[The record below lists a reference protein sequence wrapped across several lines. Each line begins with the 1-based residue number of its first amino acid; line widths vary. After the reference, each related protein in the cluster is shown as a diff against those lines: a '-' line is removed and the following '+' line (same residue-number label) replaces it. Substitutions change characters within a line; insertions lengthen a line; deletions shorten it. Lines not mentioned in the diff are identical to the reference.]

1 MTMYIALDEN
11 KKLVDII
18 DAQRGLACQCTC
30 FECGETVIA
39 RKGEIKEHHFAH
51 ASNKE
56 SCTINPESVLHK
68 YAKEVIIESM
78 GLMLPALPN
87 SDNEAAWWTFDKVLP
102 EFSLGLIRPD
112 LVGYFDGEPILIEIA
127 VTHFIDAEKLK
138 RIEVFKSKC
147 IEIDLSSLI
156 KSNISIPSCEAK
168 KEILENLD
176 NKKWIYPTPRETERV
191 ELKKIISA
199 DITAISQP
207 ISDHTISVCK
217 WQDYKF
223 QIKGIYVNVRKF
235 SSGMISVNSTYNP
248 EIINML
254 KEWKRE
260 GRGSYNPK
268 YKSWNYWLPFS
279 DVVFTRLYEMD
290 ELKI

>member
-1 MTMYIALDEN
+1 MTMNIALDEN
-11 KKLVDII
+11 KNLVSIEYTE
-18 DAQRGLACQCTC
+18 RGLACNCTC
-30 FECGETVIA
+30 FECGEPVIA

-56 SCTINPESVLHK
+56 SCTINSESVLHK
-68 YAKEVIIESM
+68 YAKEIICESM
-78 GLMLPALPN
+78 GLMLPAIPYT
-87 SDNEAAWWTFDKVLP
+87 DNEAAWWTFDKVLP
-102 EFSLGLIRPD
+102 EFSLGIIRPD

-127 VTHFIDAEKLK
+127 VTHFIDNKKLK
-138 RIEVFKSKC
+138 NIEIFKSKC
-147 IEIDLSSLI
+147 IEIDLSGLH
-156 KSNISIPSCEAK
+156 KSNIKIPSEDAK
-168 KEILENLD
+168 KLVLENLD
-176 NKKWIYPTPRETERV
+176 NKKWIYPTPKEAERV
-191 ELKKIISA
+191 KLKKIISD
-199 DITAISQP
+199 DITAISQS
-207 ISDHTISVCK
+207 ISDQTTSVSK

-223 QIKGIYVNVRKF
+223 QINGIYVNVRKF

-279 DVVFTRLYEMD
+279 EQVLKRLE
-290 ELKI
+290 ELND

>member
-11 KKLVDII
+11 KKLVDIK
-18 DAQRGLACQCTC
+18 DVERGLACQCTC

-68 YAKEVIIESM
+68 YAKEVILEYM

-87 SDNEAAWWTFDKVLP
+87 SDNEAAWWTFDKLLP

-138 RIEVFKSKC
+138 YIEFFKLKC
-147 IEIDLSSLI
+147 IEIDLSSLLT
-156 KSNISIPSCEAK
+156 SNISIPSTEAK
-168 KEILENLD
+168 KEILENL
-176 NKKWIYPTPRETERV
+176 NNRKWVYPFLLSQIIENNPNDVPTEN
-191 ELKKIISA
+191 
-199 DITAISQP
+199 
-207 ISDHTISVCK
+207 ISVSLEKYENIQTSSK

-223 QIKGIYVNVRKF
+223 TIKGIFVNVRKF
-235 SSGMISVNSTYNP
+235 NSGMISVNSTYNP
-248 EIINML
+248 EIIAML

-260 GRGSYNPK
+260 GRGSFNPT

-279 DVVFTRLYEMD
+279 EVVLDRLK
-290 ELKI
+290 ELNE

>member
-11 KKLVDII
+11 KKLVDIK
-18 DAQRGLACQCTC
+18 DVERGLACQCTC

-68 YAKEVIIESM
+68 YAKEVILESM

-87 SDNEAAWWTFDKVLP
+87 SDNEAAWWTFEKVLP

-112 LVGYFDGEPILIEIA
+112 LVGYFDVEPILIEIA

-138 RIEVFKSKC
+138 RIEVFKLKC
-147 IEIDLSSLI
+147 IEIDLSPLL
-156 KSNISIPSCEAK
+156 KSDIAIPSIEAK
-168 KEILENLD
+168 QQILENLD
-176 NKKWIYPTPRETERV
+176 NRRWVYPFPTEQ
-191 ELKKIISA
+191 ISKQQES
-199 DITAISQP
+199 ITFTQCTVLPQP
-207 ISDHTISVCK
+207 TSKQQSTASG

-223 QIKGIYVNVRKF
+223 TVKGMHINVRHF
-235 SSGMISVNSTYNP
+235 ASGMISVNSTYNP
-248 EIINML
+248 EIIAMF
-254 KEWKRE
+254 KKWMHE

-279 DVVFTRLYEMD
+279 EQILQRLV
-290 ELKI
+290 ELNE

>member
-11 KKLVDII
+11 KKLVDIK
-18 DAQRGLACQCTC
+18 DVERGLACQCTC

-68 YAKEVIIESM
+68 YAKEVILEYM

-87 SDNEAAWWTFDKVLP
+87 SDNEAAWWTFDKLLP

-112 LVGYFDGEPILIEIA
+112 LVGYFDGEPILIEIV

-138 RIEVFKSKC
+138 YIEFFKLKC
-147 IEIDLSSLI
+147 IEIDLSSLLT
-156 KSNISIPSCEAK
+156 SNISIPSTEAK
-168 KEILENLD
+168 KEILENL
-176 NKKWIYPTPRETERV
+176 NNRKWVYPFLLSQIIENNPNDVPTEN
-191 ELKKIISA
+191 
-199 DITAISQP
+199 
-207 ISDHTISVCK
+207 ISVSLEKYENIQTSPK

-223 QIKGIYVNVRKF
+223 TIKGIFVNVRKF
-235 SSGMISVNSTYNP
+235 NSGMISVNSTYNP
-248 EIINML
+248 EIIAML

-260 GRGSYNPK
+260 GRGSFNPT

-279 DVVFTRLYEMD
+279 EVVLDRLK
-290 ELKI
+290 ELNE

>member
-11 KKLVDII
+11 KKLVDIK
-18 DAQRGLACQCTC
+18 DVERGLACQCTC

-68 YAKEVIIESM
+68 YAKEVILEYM

-87 SDNEAAWWTFDKVLP
+87 SDNEAAWWTFDKLLP

-138 RIEVFKSKC
+138 YIEFFKLKC
-147 IEIDLSSLI
+147 IEIDLSSLLT
-156 KSNISIPSCEAK
+156 SNISIPSAEAK
-168 KEILENLD
+168 KEILENL
-176 NKKWIYPTPRETERV
+176 NNRKWVYPFLLSQIIENNPNDVPTEN
-191 ELKKIISA
+191 
-199 DITAISQP
+199 
-207 ISDHTISVCK
+207 ISVSLEKYENIQTSPK

-223 QIKGIYVNVRKF
+223 TIKGIFVNVRKF
-235 SSGMISVNSTYNP
+235 NSGMISVNSTYNP
-248 EIINML
+248 EIIAML

-260 GRGSYNPK
+260 GRGSFNPT

-279 DVVFTRLYEMD
+279 EVVLDRLK
-290 ELKI
+290 ELNE

>member
-11 KKLVDII
+11 KKLVDIKNVE
-18 DAQRGLACQCTC
+18 RGLACQCTC

-39 RKGEIKEHHFAH
+39 RKGKIKEHHFAH

-56 SCTINPESVLHK
+56 SCTIHKESVLHK
-68 YAKEVIIESM
+68 YAKEVILESM

-87 SDNEAAWWTFDKVLP
+87 SDNEAAWWTFEKILP

-127 VTHFIDAEKLK
+127 VTHFIDADKLK

-147 IEIDLSSLI
+147 IEIDLSSLL
-156 KSNISIPSCEAK
+156 KSNISIPSPEAK
-168 KEILENLD
+168 KEILENL
-176 NKKWIYPTPRETERV
+176 NNRKWAYPFLLVQNIENNPNDELTENTSVSV
-191 ELKKIISA
+191 ENNEIRQMS
-199 DITAISQP
+199 P
-207 ISDHTISVCK
+207 K

-223 QIKGIYVNVRKF
+223 TIKGIFVNVRKF
-235 SSGMISVNSTYNP
+235 NSGMISVNSTYNP
-248 EIINML
+248 EIIAML

-260 GRGSYNPK
+260 GRGSFNPQ

-279 DVVFTRLYEMD
+279 EVVLDRLK
-290 ELKI
+290 ELNE

>member
-11 KKLVDII
+11 KKLVDIK
-18 DAQRGLACQCTC
+18 DVERGLACQCTC

-68 YAKEVIIESM
+68 YAKEVILEYM

-87 SDNEAAWWTFDKVLP
+87 SDNEAAWWTFDKLLP

-138 RIEVFKSKC
+138 YIEFFKLKC
-147 IEIDLSSLI
+147 IEIDLSSLLT
-156 KSNISIPSCEAK
+156 SNISIPSTEAK
-168 KEILENLD
+168 KEILENL
-176 NKKWIYPTPRETERV
+176 NNRKWVYPFLLSQIIENNPNDVPTEN
-191 ELKKIISA
+191 
-199 DITAISQP
+199 
-207 ISDHTISVCK
+207 ISVSLEKYENIQTSPK

-223 QIKGIYVNVRKF
+223 TIKGIFVNVRKF
-235 SSGMISVNSTYNP
+235 NSGMISVNSTYNP
-248 EIINML
+248 EIIAML

-260 GRGSYNPK
+260 GRGSFNPT

-279 DVVFTRLYEMD
+279 EVVLDRLK
-290 ELKI
+290 ELNE

>member
-11 KKLVDII
+11 KKLVDIK
-18 DAQRGLACQCTC
+18 DVERGLACQCTC

-68 YAKEVIIESM
+68 YAKEVILESM

-87 SDNEAAWWTFDKVLP
+87 SDNEAAWWTFEKLLP

-127 VTHFIDAEKLK
+127 VTHFIDTEKFN

-147 IEIDLSSLI
+147 IEIDLSSLV
-156 KSNISIPSCEAK
+156 KSNISIPSPEAK
-168 KEILENLD
+168 KEILENLNNRKWVYPFPLTQNIEDIPD
-176 NKKWIYPTPRETERV
+176 NVPTDNSN
-191 ELKKIISA
+191 ISLEKSEIVQA
-199 DITAISQP
+199 P
-207 ISDHTISVCK
+207 PK

-223 QIKGIYVNVRKF
+223 TIKGIFVNVRKF
-235 SSGMISVNSTYNP
+235 DSGMISVNSTYNP
-248 EIINML
+248 EIISML

-260 GRGSYNPK
+260 GRGSFNPK

-279 DVVFTRLYEMD
+279 EVVLDRLK
-290 ELKI
+290 ELNE

>member
-11 KKLVDII
+11 KKLVDIK
-18 DAQRGLACQCTC
+18 DVERGLACQCTC

-68 YAKEVIIESM
+68 YAKEVILEYM

-87 SDNEAAWWTFDKVLP
+87 SDNEAAWWTFDKLLP

-112 LVGYFDGEPILIEIA
+112 LVGYFDGEPILIEIV

-138 RIEVFKSKC
+138 YIEFFKLKC
-147 IEIDLSSLI
+147 IEIDLSSLLT
-156 KSNISIPSCEAK
+156 SNISIPSTEAK
-168 KEILENLD
+168 KEILENL
-176 NKKWIYPTPRETERV
+176 NNRKWVYPFLLSQIIENNPNDVPTEN
-191 ELKKIISA
+191 
-199 DITAISQP
+199 
-207 ISDHTISVCK
+207 ISVSLEKYENIQTSPK

-223 QIKGIYVNVRKF
+223 TIKGIFVNVRKF
-235 SSGMISVNSTYNP
+235 NSGMISVNSIYNP
-248 EIINML
+248 EIIAML

-260 GRGSYNPK
+260 GRGSFNPT

-279 DVVFTRLYEMD
+279 EVVLDRLK
-290 ELKI
+290 ELNE

>member
-11 KKLVDII
+11 KKLVDIK
-18 DAQRGLACQCTC
+18 DVERGLACQCTC
-30 FECGETVIA
+30 FECGETVTA

-68 YAKEVIIESM
+68 YAKEVILEYM

-87 SDNEAAWWTFDKVLP
+87 SDNEAAWWTFDKLLP

-138 RIEVFKSKC
+138 YIEFFKLKC
-147 IEIDLSSLI
+147 IEIDLSSLLT
-156 KSNISIPSCEAK
+156 SNISIPSTEAK
-168 KEILENLD
+168 KEILENL
-176 NKKWIYPTPRETERV
+176 NNRKWVYPFLLSQIIENNPNDVPTEN
-191 ELKKIISA
+191 
-199 DITAISQP
+199 
-207 ISDHTISVCK
+207 ISVSLEKYENIQTSPK

-223 QIKGIYVNVRKF
+223 TIKGIFVNVRKF
-235 SSGMISVNSTYNP
+235 NSGMISVNSTYNP
-248 EIINML
+248 EIIAML

-260 GRGSYNPK
+260 GRGSFNPT

-279 DVVFTRLYEMD
+279 EVVLDRLK
-290 ELKI
+290 ELNE

>member
-11 KKLVDII
+11 KKLVDIK
-18 DAQRGLACQCTC
+18 DVERGLACQCTC

-68 YAKEVIIESM
+68 YAKEVILESM

-87 SDNEAAWWTFDKVLP
+87 SDNEAAWWTFEKLLP

-127 VTHFIDAEKLK
+127 VTHFIDAEKFN

-147 IEIDLSSLI
+147 IEIDLSSLV
-156 KSNISIPSCEAK
+156 KSNISIPSPEAK
-168 KEILENLD
+168 KEILENLNNRKWVYPFPLTQNIEDIPD
-176 NKKWIYPTPRETERV
+176 NVPTDNSN
-191 ELKKIISA
+191 ISLEKSEIVQA
-199 DITAISQP
+199 P
-207 ISDHTISVCK
+207 PK

-223 QIKGIYVNVRKF
+223 TIKGIFVNVQKF
-235 SSGMISVNSTYNP
+235 DSGMISVNSTYNP
-248 EIINML
+248 EIISML

-260 GRGSYNPK
+260 GRGSFNPK

-279 DVVFTRLYEMD
+279 EVVLDRLK
-290 ELKI
+290 ELNE

>member
-11 KKLVDII
+11 KNLVNIK
-18 DAQRGLACQCTC
+18 DAERGLACQCTC

-127 VTHFIDAEKLK
+127 VSHFIDAEKLK

-147 IEIDLSSLI
+147 IEIDLSLLL
-156 KSNISIPSCEAK
+156 KSNISIPSPEAR
-168 KEILENLD
+168 KEILENL
-176 NKKWIYPTPRETERV
+176 NNRKWVYPFPLIKNIKNNQNNVPTDTKNVILEKSEIVQTSP
-191 ELKKIISA
+191 
-199 DITAISQP
+199 
-207 ISDHTISVCK
+207 K

-223 QIKGIYVNVRKF
+223 TIKGIFVNVRKF
-235 SSGMISVNSTYNP
+235 DSGMISVNSTYNP
-248 EIINML
+248 EMIAML
-254 KEWKRE
+254 KDWKRE
-260 GRGSYNPK
+260 GRGK
-268 YKSWNYWLPFS
+268 YMKDFKSWNYWLPFS
-279 DVVFTRLYEMD
+279 EIVFQRLVEMND
-290 ELKI
+290 Q

>member
-11 KKLVDII
+11 KKLVDIK
-18 DAQRGLACQCTC
+18 DVERGLACQCTC

-68 YAKEVIIESM
+68 YAKEVILESM

-87 SDNEAAWWTFDKVLP
+87 SDNEAAWWTFEKVLP

-112 LVGYFDGEPILIEIA
+112 LVGYFDVEPILIEIS

-138 RIEVFKSKC
+138 RIEVFKLKC
-147 IEIDLSSLI
+147 IEIDLSPLL
-156 KSNISIPSCEAK
+156 KSDIAIPSIEAK
-168 KEILENLD
+168 QQILENLD
-176 NKKWIYPTPRETERV
+176 NRRWVYPFPTEQ
-191 ELKKIISA
+191 ISKQQES
-199 DITAISQP
+199 ITFTQCTVLPQP
-207 ISDHTISVCK
+207 TSKQQSTASG

-223 QIKGIYVNVRKF
+223 TVKGMHINVRHF
-235 SSGMISVNSTYNP
+235 ASGMISVNSTYNP
-248 EIINML
+248 EIIAMF
-254 KEWKRE
+254 KKWMHE

-279 DVVFTRLYEMD
+279 EQILQRLV
-290 ELKI
+290 ELNE

>member
-11 KKLVDII
+11 KKLVDIK
-18 DAQRGLACQCTC
+18 DVERGLACQCTC

-68 YAKEVIIESM
+68 YAKDVILESM

-87 SDNEAAWWTFDKVLP
+87 SDNEAAWWTFEKVLP

-147 IEIDLSSLI
+147 IEIDLSPLL
-156 KSNISIPSCEAK
+156 KSDIAIPSIEAK
-168 KEILENLD
+168 QQILENLD
-176 NKKWIYPTPRETERV
+176 NRRWVYPFPTEQ
-191 ELKKIISA
+191 ISKQQES
-199 DITAISQP
+199 ITFTQCTVLPQP
-207 ISDHTISVCK
+207 TSKQQSTASG

-223 QIKGIYVNVRKF
+223 TVKGMHINVRHF
-235 SSGMISVNSTYNP
+235 ASGMISVNSTYNP
-248 EIINML
+248 EIIAMF
-254 KEWKRE
+254 KKWMHE

-279 DVVFTRLYEMD
+279 EQVLQRLK
-290 ELKI
+290 ELNE

>member
-1 MTMYIALDEN
+1 MYIALDEN
-11 KKLVDII
+11 KKLVDIK
-18 DAQRGLACQCTC
+18 DVERGLACQCTC

-68 YAKEVIIESM
+68 YAKEVILEYM

-87 SDNEAAWWTFDKVLP
+87 SDNEAAWWTFDKLLP

-138 RIEVFKSKC
+138 YIEFFKLKC
-147 IEIDLSSLI
+147 IEIDLSSLLT
-156 KSNISIPSCEAK
+156 SNISIPSTEAK
-168 KEILENLD
+168 KEILENL
-176 NKKWIYPTPRETERV
+176 NNRKWVYPFLLSQIIENNPNDVPTEN
-191 ELKKIISA
+191 
-199 DITAISQP
+199 
-207 ISDHTISVCK
+207 ISVSLEKYENIQTSPK

-223 QIKGIYVNVRKF
+223 TIKGIFVNVRKF
-235 SSGMISVNSTYNP
+235 NSGMISVNSTYNP
-248 EIINML
+248 EIIAML

-260 GRGSYNPK
+260 GRGSFNPT

-279 DVVFTRLYEMD
+279 EVVLDRLK
-290 ELKI
+290 ELNE

>member
-11 KKLVDII
+11 KKLVDIK
-18 DAQRGLACQCTC
+18 DVERGLACQCTC

-68 YAKEVIIESM
+68 YAKDVILESM

-87 SDNEAAWWTFDKVLP
+87 SDNEAAWWTFEKVLP

-112 LVGYFDGEPILIEIA
+112 LVGYFDVEPILIEIA

-147 IEIDLSSLI
+147 IEIDLSPLL
-156 KSNISIPSCEAK
+156 KSDIAIPSIEAK
-168 KEILENLD
+168 QQILENLD
-176 NKKWIYPTPRETERV
+176 NRRWVYPFPTEQ
-191 ELKKIISA
+191 ISKQQES
-199 DITAISQP
+199 ITFTQCTVLPQP
-207 ISDHTISVCK
+207 TSKQQSTASG

-223 QIKGIYVNVRKF
+223 TVKGMHINVRHF
-235 SSGMISVNSTYNP
+235 ASGMISVNSTYNP
-248 EIINML
+248 EIIAMF
-254 KEWKRE
+254 KKWMHE

-279 DVVFTRLYEMD
+279 EQVLQRLV
-290 ELKI
+290 ELNE

>member
-1 MTMYIALDEN
+1 MTMYIALDGN
-11 KKLVDII
+11 KKLVDIK
-18 DAQRGLACQCTC
+18 DAERGLACQCTC

-87 SDNEAAWWTFDKVLP
+87 SDNEAAWWTFEKILP

-112 LVGYFDGEPILIEIA
+112 LVGYFDGKPILIEIA

-147 IEIDLSSLI
+147 IEIDLSSVL
-156 KSNISIPSCEAK
+156 KTNISIPSPEAK
-168 KEILENLD
+168 KEILENLNNRKWVYPFPLTQNIQD
-176 NKKWIYPTPRETERV
+176 NVPTDNSNLSLEKSKMVQTTP
-191 ELKKIISA
+191 
-199 DITAISQP
+199 
-207 ISDHTISVCK
+207 K

-223 QIKGIYVNVRKF
+223 TIKGIFVNVRKF
-235 SSGMISVNSTYNP
+235 DSGMISVNSTYNP
-248 EIINML
+248 EIITMF

-260 GRGSYNPK
+260 GRGSFNPK

-279 DVVFTRLYEMD
+279 EVVLDRLK
-290 ELKI
+290 ELNE

>member
-11 KKLVDII
+11 KKLVDIK
-18 DAQRGLACQCTC
+18 DVERGLACQCTC

-68 YAKEVIIESM
+68 YAKDVILESM

-87 SDNEAAWWTFDKVLP
+87 SDNEAAWWTFEKVLP

-112 LVGYFDGEPILIEIA
+112 LVGYFDVEPILIEIA

-138 RIEVFKSKC
+138 RIEVFKLKC
-147 IEIDLSSLI
+147 IEIDLSPLL
-156 KSNISIPSCEAK
+156 KSDIAIPSIEAK
-168 KEILENLD
+168 QQILENLD
-176 NKKWIYPTPRETERV
+176 NRRWVYPFPTEQ
-191 ELKKIISA
+191 ISKQQES
-199 DITAISQP
+199 ITFTQCTVLPQP
-207 ISDHTISVCK
+207 TSKQQSTASG

-223 QIKGIYVNVRKF
+223 TVKGMHINVRHF
-235 SSGMISVNSTYNP
+235 ASGMISVNSTYNP
-248 EIINML
+248 EIIAMF
-254 KEWKRE
+254 KKWMHE

-279 DVVFTRLYEMD
+279 EQILQRLV
-290 ELKI
+290 ELNE

>member
-11 KKLVDII
+11 KKLVDIK
-18 DAQRGLACQCTC
+18 DVERGLACQCTC

-68 YAKEVIIESM
+68 YAKDVILESM

-87 SDNEAAWWTFDKVLP
+87 SDNEAAWWTFEKVLP

-112 LVGYFDGEPILIEIA
+112 LVGYFDVEPILIEIA

-138 RIEVFKSKC
+138 RIEVFKLKC
-147 IEIDLSSLI
+147 IEIDLSPLL
-156 KSNISIPSCEAK
+156 KSDIAIPSIEAK
-168 KEILENLD
+168 QQILENLD
-176 NKKWIYPTPRETERV
+176 NRRWVYPFPTEQ
-191 ELKKIISA
+191 ISKQQES
-199 DITAISQP
+199 ITFTQCTVLPQP
-207 ISDHTISVCK
+207 TSKQQSTASG

-223 QIKGIYVNVRKF
+223 TVKGMHINVRHF
-235 SSGMISVNSTYNP
+235 ASGMISVNSTYNP
-248 EIINML
+248 EIIAMF
-254 KEWKRE
+254 KKWMHE

-279 DVVFTRLYEMD
+279 EQVLQRLV
-290 ELKI
+290 ELNE

>member
-11 KKLVDII
+11 KKLVDIK
-18 DAQRGLACQCTC
+18 DVERGLACQCTC

-68 YAKEVIIESM
+68 YAKEVILEYM

-87 SDNEAAWWTFDKVLP
+87 SDNEAAWWTFDKLLP

-112 LVGYFDGEPILIEIA
+112 LVGYFDGEPILIEIS

-138 RIEVFKSKC
+138 YIEFFKLKC
-147 IEIDLSSLI
+147 IEIDLSSLLT
-156 KSNISIPSCEAK
+156 SNISIPSTEAK
-168 KEILENLD
+168 KEILENL
-176 NKKWIYPTPRETERV
+176 NNRKWVYPFLLSQIIENNPNDVPTEN
-191 ELKKIISA
+191 
-199 DITAISQP
+199 
-207 ISDHTISVCK
+207 ISVSLEKYENIQTSPK

-223 QIKGIYVNVRKF
+223 TIKGIFVNVRKF
-235 SSGMISVNSTYNP
+235 NSGMISVNSTYNP
-248 EIINML
+248 EIIAML

-260 GRGSYNPK
+260 GRGSFNPT

-279 DVVFTRLYEMD
+279 EVVLDRLK
-290 ELKI
+290 ELNE